1 MSLKFSDRIGVTKV
15 PDVLQIDGVSA
26 ALRNSL
32 WNYLLKT
39 IFVGDSVYHIKPA
52 KIICERHF
60 KLPIDTL
67 PLNDWKNQTWLRNYF
82 FQESFQWYQIYNL
95 IEFIADNCNEMRYH
109 LDPNIFKS
117 EVNQILT
124 EELAGYRF
132 IGGTLAPISSPEE
145 ISSIT
150 SALVAAQ
157 EKELYGTQKHI
168 ETALA
173 LMARKPAPDYRNS
186 IKESI
191 SSIESLA
198 KQLTGEAGGG
208 LEKALSKLDSVVHFH
223 GAFKAGLL
231 SLYGYTSDENGIR
244 HAILEEADIGFDEAK
259 FMLITCSA
267 LANFIISKAAKY
279 KLL

>member
-1 MSLKFSDRIGVTKV
+1 MSLNFSDRIGVTKA
-15 PDVLQIDGVSA
+15 PDVLQVDGMSA

-39 IFVGDSVYHIKPA
+39 IFSGDSKYHTKA
-52 KIICERHF
+52 SKIICERHF
-60 KLPIDTL
+60 KLPIDKL
-67 PLNDWKNQTWLRNYF
+67 PIWDHEHQTWLRNYF
-82 FQESFQWYQIYNL
+82 FQQSFQWYQVYNL
-95 IEFIADNCNEMRYH
+95 IEFIAYNCNEMRYE
-109 LDPNIFKS
+109 LNANKFKS
-117 EVNQILT
+117 EVNQILE

-150 SALVAAQ
+150 SALVAAK

-173 LMARKPAPDYRNS
+173 LMAKKPAPDYRNS

-191 SSIESLA
+191 SAIESIA

-267 LANFIISKAAKY
+267 LVNFIIAKAAKY